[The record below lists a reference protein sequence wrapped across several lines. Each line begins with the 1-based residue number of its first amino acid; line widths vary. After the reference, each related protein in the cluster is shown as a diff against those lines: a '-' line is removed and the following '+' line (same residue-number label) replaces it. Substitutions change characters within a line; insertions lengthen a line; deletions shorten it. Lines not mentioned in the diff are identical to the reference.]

1 MTTWYFDLD
10 GTLAD
15 LYHAERWLEKLEN
28 EEAELFSNL
37 ETMIDEEKFKEWA
50 TERLLNGDR
59 IEVIT
64 WLPRGASEE
73 YEKICAK
80 EKEKWVKQHFPFIT
94 EINCLSYGIPKQ
106 YAIKKRTS
114 LMVLVDD
121 NEEVLQM
128 WETAKQRTGRI
139 AKEFFEQI

>member
-15 LYHAERWLEKLEN
+15 LYNADCWLERLEN
-28 EEAELFSNL
+28 EEPGVFSNL
-37 ETMIDEEKFKEWA
+37 EPLIDEEKFKEWA
-50 TERLLNGDR
+50 KVHLANGDK
-59 IEVIT
+59 IAVIT

-73 YEKICAK
+73 YEKICAR
-80 EKEKWVKQHFPFIT
+80 EKENWIKQHFPFIT

-106 YAIKKRTS
+106 YAIKKRTA
-114 LMVLVDD
+114 LMVLIDD

-128 WETAKQRTGRI
+128 WDTARQRTGKI
-139 AKEFFEQI
+139 AKDFFEEI

>member
-15 LYHAERWLEKLEN
+15 LYNAENWLERLEN
-28 EEAELFSNL
+28 EESGVFSNL
-37 ETMIDEEKFKEWA
+37 EPLIDEEKFKKWA
-50 TERLLNGDR
+50 RERLADGDR
-59 IEVIT
+59 IAVIT

-73 YEKICAK
+73 YEKICAR
-80 EKEKWVKQHFPFIT
+80 EKEAWINQHFPFIS

-106 YAIKKRTS
+106 YAIKKRTFS
-114 LMVLVDD
+114 MILVDD

-128 WETAKQRTGRI
+128 WETARQRTGII
-139 AKEFFEQI
+139 AKDFFEKI